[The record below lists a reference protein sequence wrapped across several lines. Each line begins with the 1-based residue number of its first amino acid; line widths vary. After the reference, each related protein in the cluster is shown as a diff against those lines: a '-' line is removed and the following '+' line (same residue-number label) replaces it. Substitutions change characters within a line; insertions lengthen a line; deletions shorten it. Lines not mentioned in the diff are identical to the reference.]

1 MAGLT
6 VFLYVLVVLAA
17 VLLIGL
23 ILIQPAKS
31 GGMGAAFGG
40 IGESVFGGKAGS
52 HLTKATVYL
61 TAIFF
66 IIALALAALIGHGV
80 RLTGSGETGVDTL
93 LDTGSKAPAKEQK
106 AAPAPAKAPAKEQK
120 ATPAAPAKA
129 PAKTPAAP
137 AKAPAP
143 AGK

>member
-40 IGESVFGGKAGS
+40 IGESVFGGGKAGS

-80 RLTGSGETGVDTL
+80 RLSGSGETAVDSL
-93 LDTGSKAPAKEQK
+93 LGAE
-106 AAPAPAKAPAKEQK
+106 AKAPAKAQQK
-120 ATPAAPAKA
+120 AAPAKA
-129 PAKTPAAP
+129 PAKAQQKAAP
-137 AKAPAP
+137 AKAPA
-143 AGK
+143 GK

>member
-40 IGESVFGGKAGS
+40 LGESVFGGKAGS
-52 HLTKATVYL
+52 HLTKATVWL

-80 RLTGSGETGVDTL
+80 RLSGSGETAVDSL
-93 LDTGSKAPAKEQK
+93 LEADAK
-106 AAPAPAKAPAKEQK
+106 AAPAK
-120 ATPAAPAKA
+120 AAPAKA
-129 PAKTPAAP
+129 PAAPAKAAP
-137 AKAPAP
+137 AKAPA
-143 AGK
+143 GK

>member
-80 RLTGSGETGVDTL
+80 RLSGSGETAVDTL
-93 LDTGSKAPAKEQK
+93 LEAD
-106 AAPAPAKAPAKEQK
+106 AKAPAKAQK
-120 ATPAAPAKA
+120 ASAAPAKA
-129 PAKTPAAP
+129 QAAPVKAQKAPAAP
-137 AKAPAP
+137 A
-143 AGK
+143 GK

>member
-6 VFLYVLVVLAA
+6 VFLYVLIVLAA

-52 HLTKATVYL
+52 HLTKATVWL

-80 RLTGSGETGVDTL
+80 RLSTSGETAVDSL
-93 LDTGSKAPAKEQK
+93 LEADAKAPAK
-106 AAPAPAKAPAKEQK
+106 AAPAKAPVKAAPAKAPVAPAK
-120 ATPAAPAKA
+120 APAAPAKA
-129 PAKTPAAP
+129 PA
-137 AKAPAP
+137 
-143 AGK
+143 GK